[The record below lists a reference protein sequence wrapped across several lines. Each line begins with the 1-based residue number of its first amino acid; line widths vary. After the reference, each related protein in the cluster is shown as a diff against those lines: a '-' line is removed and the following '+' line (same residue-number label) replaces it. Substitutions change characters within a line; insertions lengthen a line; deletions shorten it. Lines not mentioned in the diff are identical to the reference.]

1 MSKTVVIC
9 FACCLGALAG
19 LAQAGP
25 DKGERVWDDTPNQQR
40 NADAQR
46 RRADLR
52 AAVQARTDGPAP
64 SNPGAGG
71 SHQLSPQERNELR
84 QQLRQQRR

>member
-1 MSKTVVIC
+1 MSKTVAIC
-9 FACCLGALAG
+9 FACCLGALTG

-25 DKGERVWDDTPNQQR
+25 DKGERAWDDAPSQQR

-46 RRADLR
+46 RRAELR
-52 AAVQARTDGPAP
+52 AAVQAPNGGPVPAT
-64 SNPGAGG
+64 PGAGG
-71 SHQLSPQERNELR
+71 AHQLSQQERNELR

>member
-1 MSKTVVIC
+1 MRKTAVIC
-9 FACCLGALAG
+9 FACCIGAMAG
-19 LAQAGP
+19 LAQAVP
-25 DKGERVWDDTPNQQR
+25 DKGERAWGDAPNQQR

-52 AAVQARTDGPAP
+52 AAVQAPTDGAAP
-64 SNPGAGG
+64 SNPGTGG
-71 SHQLSPQERNELR
+71 VHQLSPQERNDLR